1 MVYNQV
7 ASSVTPQN
15 LDSSIKEDFL
25 NCLLSLSSVDVIF
38 RQYPSLSG
46 RLSCLSPPICLTV
59 KIVRRFKTVIIP
71 ESGSTTS
78 SVNCFRSRAAKRK
91 LYLLYLKFQP
101 NRQQL
106 RGTPFRIGSRVF
118 QLRLRHYL
126 SSVYRYFPIKLIVK
140 TKKKKNKYHPNLCSH
155 QQYSIQSHHFSKAT
169 STLTMTQNK
178 ASKFLLNFKQYG
190 IRP

>member
-1 MVYNQV
+1 MVNNQV
-7 ASSVTPQN
+7 ASSVSPQN
-15 LDSSIKEDFL
+15 LDSLIKEDFL

-46 RLSCLSPPICLTV
+46 RLSCLSLPICLTV
-59 KIVRRFKTVIIP
+59 KIVRRFKKAIIP

-118 QLRLRHYL
+118 QLRFTHYL

-140 TKKKKNKYHPNLCSH
+140 TKKRKINITPTFAATNNI
-155 QQYSIQSHHFSKAT
+155 QYNHT
-169 STLTMTQNK
+169 T
-178 ASKFLLNFKQYG
+178 FLKLP
-190 IRP
+190 RH